1 MSRTISHLL
10 NNYFI
15 VYIKPLAVKSNNRS
29 KKKEIIQ
36 AAKEVTPTIAMTA
49 AIQMKYEL

>member
-1 MSRTISHLL
+1 MPSLDH
-10 NNYFI
+10 NCI
-15 VYIKPLAVKSNNRS
+15 VYIKPVAAKSNNRS

-36 AAKEVTPTIAMTA
+36 AAKEVTPSIAMTA